1 MHRRLRPCGKTR
13 EDSSKRVGAGGCS
26 DGHQPLKRS
35 VGRVRVAV
43 GTQGVDRAEDEAE
56 NVGDKVSDVV
66 EDMIPGDSDR
76 DGH

>member
-1 MHRRLRPCGKTR
+1 VLRSARRN
-13 EDSSKRVGAGGCS
+13 EA
-26 DGHQPLKRS
+26 
-35 VGRVRVAV
+35 AE
-43 GTQGVDRAEDEAE
+43 GVDRAEDEAE

>member
-1 MHRRLRPCGKTR
+1 MSETYDKTDELSDDALHDR
-13 EDSSKRVGAGGCS
+13 NDMTGAAERAK
-26 DGHQPLKRS
+26 DE
-35 VGRVRVAV
+35 AAE
-43 GTQGVDRAEDEAE
+43 GVDRAEDEAE